1 VGANYS
7 QIGWSDRFAF
17 SYLDTA
23 FMLRPTVGIGV
34 ERITTRNYVIRFRT
48 IYSNR
53 TTTLSSNGSLHYIP
67 QEMRFNVLDNDLSF
81 GFKSESGLAGGL
93 GFKHQL
99 YQLTHYYLEELSSK
113 TWIGGGLGYHISLW
127 YEWDHL
133 GFHGSF
139 SNIYYYRNENLNPII
154 YTTSKIIDLCIYYK
168 FKL

>member
-1 VGANYS
+1 MLRTVSSLTYILNSFFLLSLFLYSPREGTSQTYLFPTVGANYS

-67 QEMRFNVLDNDLSF
+67 
-81 GFKSESGLAGGL
+81 
-93 GFKHQL
+93 
-99 YQLTHYYLEELSSK
+99 
-113 TWIGGGLGYHISLW
+113 
-127 YEWDHL
+127 
-133 GFHGSF
+133 
-139 SNIYYYRNENLNPII
+139 
-154 YTTSKIIDLCIYYK
+154 
-168 FKL
+168 